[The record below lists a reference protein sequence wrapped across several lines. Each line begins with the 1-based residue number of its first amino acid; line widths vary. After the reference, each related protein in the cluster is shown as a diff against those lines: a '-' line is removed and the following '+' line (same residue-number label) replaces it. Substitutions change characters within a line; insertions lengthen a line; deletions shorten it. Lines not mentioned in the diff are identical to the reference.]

1 MIEMP
6 EIHKLTNGLTVLIE
20 PMADFESLAWELHI
34 PGGIG
39 HDKVGQVGASL
50 VLAELTSRGAGSRD
64 SRALSDAFDSL
75 GIRHSES
82 AGHERFVYRASA
94 LKDQLEDVFSLCSS
108 MVCDPH
114 LPEDEIESI
123 RSVLLQDLDALK
135 DNPSRRAQ
143 LELASRYYPAP
154 FNRAGL
160 GERDGISDTTLADLR
175 TIYQRCFR
183 PQGSILSVA
192 GACDPRKVIMLA
204 EKYFGEWQGDAPTRI
219 LFGAL
224 PPASRCHIQE
234 EAAQLQI
241 VLAYPSAPFGS
252 PHYYAAKVALQVL
265 SGGMFGRLFIE
276 VREKRGLVYSV
287 HAGHSG
293 TKEYGTVTGYA
304 GTTPERAHETLE
316 VMVRELGGLK
326 GSVSP
331 EELSRAKVN
340 LKSALILGQEGPGS
354 RAAGNVH
361 DFWLDQRIR
370 PLDEVLGGIDAVD
383 SAAIDAFIEAYPPDP
398 ISLVTLGARDI
409 TGSVAK

>member
-1 MIEMP
+1 M
-6 EIHKLTNGLTVLIE
+6 K
-20 PMADFESLAWELHI
+20 DFESLAWELHI

-39 HDKVGQVGASL
+39 HDRPDRVGASL
-50 VLAELTSRGAGSRD
+50 VLAELTSRGAGSYD
-64 SRALSDAFDSL
+64 SRSLSDAFDSL

-82 AGHERFVYRASA
+82 AGHERFIYRASA
-94 LKDQLEDVFSLCSS
+94 LKDQLEDVFRLCAA
-108 MVCDPH
+108 MVCAPQ

-123 RSVLLQDLDALK
+123 RSVLLQELDALK

-143 LELASRYYPAP
+143 IELAARYYPAP

-160 GERDGISDTTLADLR
+160 GERQGISETRLFDLR
-175 TIYQRCFR
+175 AIYERCMKPR
-183 PQGSILSVA
+183 GSILSVA
-192 GACDPRKVIMLA
+192 GACDPRTVLALA
-204 EKYFGEWQGDAPTRI
+204 EKYFGSWQGDAPSRI
-219 LFGAL
+219 PFASL
-224 PPASRCHIQE
+224 PPASRSHIQE

-241 VLAYPSAPFGS
+241 ALAYPSAPFGS

-326 GSVSP
+326 GTVSA

-354 RAAGNVH
+354 RAAGNAH

-370 PLDEVLGGIDAVD
+370 PMDEVLRGIDMVD
-383 SAAIDAFIEAYPPDP
+383 EAAIDTFIEAYPPSP
-398 ISLVTLGARDI
+398 FSLVTLGARDI
-409 TGSVAK
+409 TGSVAR